1 MSDFAGS
8 EFLPLVYPSKIFNV
22 QEHSELL
29 DIRHNSSISALT
41 KPDHFRYDGITQR
54 ILQVLKDPEIAH
66 YQDTLLKKA
75 IRDISANRVD
85 IDYLEV
91 GLQLKPT
98 AIYKLIGSE
107 EQDLLHSPITSVKTI
122 PRQARLQ
129 VKQVMLGSKNHR
141 FKKTD
146 KRPFFTHKYRM
157 VVDNDSYRYMDIYIA
172 DPAHE
177 RNKRDLPYNCSIEF
191 IPTRLTLDQ
200 ISFMLY
206 QLQSVLSG
214 RRYGQLLRK
223 AKLLRI
229 DTGYIMHGL
238 SQLFCFPLR
247 TTSAVKVSA
256 CIPDNKS
263 AVETTYLGNHKDKRN
278 HDIIYDKVLKEI
290 KFFIKS
296 VMQPLNCEFNQIAH
310 NISDLDQLFTTNA
323 ASARIETRQYF
334 PSGNISLSEIDQIDP
349 SIHRIMFIR
358 PKAIATLED
367 SKVLELICDKRL
379 SRVRP
384 VRSSLAKRY
393 KCKVNKYLHKFNTEQ
408 VISVFLPKLK
418 AMKDALST
426 PIKTL
431 EHEPLGNYQ
440 EHVVAAKNY
449 LAPFV
454 TKQRSKQD
462 SVEDIT
468 SSDGKCIYVEGTP
481 GSGKTKV
488 MVSRVKHLLETG
500 TEPRKIAV
508 LAFTNDAADE
518 FRNRLIDEGLMR
530 SAMFVGTFSAWC
542 NQYLQQVKA
551 SKIINQEQSY
561 DAIESCIPEESSL
574 PEDFESADIARY
586 VSAVLSYSV
595 NHDQKDYDKCV
606 KKVKPFLEPFSP
618 EIKLIIKGYKKWK
631 ERESKL
637 DFNDLIAKMRKL
649 VKSIKAG
656 ESDRDILIPDHI
668 LLDEAQD
675 TNHAQFDILKTFH
688 SYGSSLFFVGDPAQS
703 MYGFRGAVG
712 FSYKKIKRYFGH
724 VVPFQLVENHRSL
737 SPIVELANHIR
748 YKINRNHSIS
758 VPLKQSSKLPR
769 YKQFGSIKSATDF
782 LIKDLKRLKLDDVES
797 VLILCRYKVHVK
809 TVQRALKKLEDEVP
823 ELKNIHESCMTYHK
837 SKGREATYCYVF
849 DPTFSSYSLGT
860 IKEELCN
867 TYVAFTRAKSSL
879 TILASQIGAA
889 AYGTTDNQK
898 TQTSI
903 FADIP
908 DELIQFI

>member
-8 EFLPLVYPSKIFNV
+8 EFLSLVYPSKIFNV
-22 QEHSELL
+22 QKHSELL

-41 KPDHFRYDGITQR
+41 EPDYFRYDQITQR
-54 ILQVLKDPEIAH
+54 ILQVIKDPEIAH

-85 IDYLEV
+85 IDYLEI
-91 GLQLKPT
+91 GLQLT
-98 AIYKLIGSE
+98 LTDIYKLIGSP
-107 EQDLLHSPITSVKTI
+107 EQDVLHSPITSVKITK
-122 PRQARLQ
+122 RQARLQ
-129 VKQVMLGSKNHR
+129 VNKDILGNKNRR

-206 QLQSVLSG
+206 QLQSVLGS
-214 RRYGQLLRK
+214 RRYVQLLGK

-229 DTGYIMHGL
+229 DTGYVMHGL

-247 TTSAVKVSA
+247 TNSTVKVSA

-296 VMQPLNCEFNQIAH
+296 VMRPLHCEFSQIAH
-310 NISDLDQLFTTNA
+310 NISNLDQLFSTNA

-334 PSGNISLSEIDQIDP
+334 PSGELSLSEIDQIDP

-358 PKAIATLED
+358 PKAIAALED
-367 SKVLELICDKRL
+367 SQVLELICDKRL
-379 SRVRP
+379 ST
-384 VRSSLAKRY
+384 VRSVRSLFAKRY
-393 KCKVNKYLHKFNTEQ
+393 KYKAKKYLHKFDTEQ
-408 VISVFLPKLK
+408 VISEFLSKLEKMK
-418 AMKDALST
+418 AALYT
-426 PIKTL
+426 PIKIL
-431 EHEPLGNYQ
+431 EHKPLGNYQ

-454 TKQRSKQD
+454 IEQRSKQD
-462 SVEDIT
+462 SVDDIVR
-468 SSDGKCIYVEGTP
+468 SGSKCLYVEGSP

-488 MVSRVKHLLETG
+488 MVNRVKHLLETS
-500 TEPRKIAV
+500 TKPKIVV

-518 FRNRLIDEGLMR
+518 FRRRLVDEGLMR
-530 SAMFVGTFSAWC
+530 SGMFVGTFSAWC
-542 NQYLQQVKA
+542 NQYLQQVK
-551 SKIINQEQSY
+551 SFKIINQDRSY
-561 DAIESCIPEESSL
+561 EAIESSKPEKSSL
-574 PEDFESADIARY
+574 LKHFESRDIARY

-595 NHDQKDYDKCV
+595 NYDQKDIDKCV
-606 KKVKPFLEPFSP
+606 KKVNAFLEPFTP
-618 EIKLIIKGYKKWK
+618 EIKLIIKRYQKWK
-631 ERESKL
+631 EQESKL
-637 DFNDLIAKMRKL
+637 DFNDLIEKMLKL
-649 VKSIKAG
+649 VKSIKAN
-656 ESDRDILIPDHI
+656 ESVPDILIPDHI

-675 TNHAQFDILKTFH
+675 TNHAQFDILKKFH
-688 SYGSSLFFVGDPAQS
+688 SVGSSLFFVGDPAQS
-703 MYGFRGAVG
+703 MYGFRGAVS
-712 FSYKKIKRYFGH
+712 FSYKMIKRYFGH
-724 VVPFQLVENHRSL
+724 ADRFQLVENHRSL

-748 YKINRNHSIS
+748 YEINRNFSIS
-758 VPLKQSSKLPR
+758 VPLIPGSELPR
-769 YKQFGSIKSATDF
+769 YKQFDSIKSATSF
-782 LIKDLKRLKLDDVES
+782 LIKDLKKLKLDNVES

-809 TVQRALKKLEDEVP
+809 TVQKALKKLEMEAP
-823 ELKNIHESCMTYHK
+823 EFKKIHEFCMTYHK
-837 SKGREATYCYVF
+837 SKGREAKYCYVF

-860 IKEELCN
+860 VKEELCN
-867 TYVAFTRAKSSL
+867 TYVAFTRAKSNL

-889 AYGTTDNQK
+889 AYGTTDKK
-898 TQTSI
+898 TTKTSI

-908 DELIQFI
+908 VELVQPI